1 MLDFIYKLNE
11 NLPSWPVGTRWSL
24 NQLSTATETSIPH
37 VLQYLTEGLGADI
50 DLTTTISRDEAAEAM
65 LFLSKKMQ
73 PEIERREKDLA
84 KKRQESVN
92 AYNVIMR
99 KVNSMQIAGNWRGA
113 FRTLSYFAGVQESF
127 LPPETLLNICSE
139 TMRSG
144 IKCSASMQEISF
156 WLQKGTAVALSF
168 QTPEGIDEALDLI
181 DAYRD
186 YFLYD
191 ESGKGLSIIGNILS
205 VLEEPAA
212 HFERW
217 EAYKK
222 LVGDLYPAA

>member
-99 KVNSMQIAGNWRGA
+99 KV
-113 FRTLSYFAGVQESF
+113 
-127 LPPETLLNICSE
+127 
-139 TMRSG
+139 
-144 IKCSASMQEISF
+144 
-156 WLQKGTAVALSF
+156 
-168 QTPEGIDEALDLI
+168 
-181 DAYRD
+181 
-186 YFLYD
+186 
-191 ESGKGLSIIGNILS
+191 
-205 VLEEPAA
+205 
-212 HFERW
+212 
-217 EAYKK
+217 
-222 LVGDLYPAA
+222 